1 MKEQRM
7 SPLDKSRS
15 KKEEDVAESELSCP
29 RQAVV
34 NRVQRRRLTFQEK
47 ASDGRI
53 ESPIMKSSRLQME
66 EKKSQVND

>member
-1 MKEQRM
+1 M

-34 NRVQRRRLTFQEK
+34 NRAQRRRLTFQEK